1 MTGVIHVGYVEDLRK
16 IIGSRPIILV
26 GSVTVIVNDGG
37 EILLQERTY
46 PTGFWGLPGGLM
58 ELGETTEETARREVF
73 EETSLVVDQLQFINV
88 YSGPEYFV
96 RAQNGDEF
104 FMVTV
109 AYYTKHFSGEMKVD
123 FSESVSVRFCHPD
136 NLPGQLVKGHKVILD
151 EFLSK
156 HYKNI

>member
-1 MTGVIHVGYVEDLRK
+1 MTGVFDVGYIEDLRK
-16 IIGSRPIILV
+16 MIGSRPIILV
-26 GSVTVIVNDGG
+26 GSVTVIVNDEG

-46 PTGFWGLPGGLM
+46 PKGTWGLPGGLM

-73 EETSLVVDQLQFINV
+73 EETSLIVDQLQFINV

-109 AYYTKHFSGEMKVD
+109 AYYTNHFSGELKVD
-123 FSESVSVRFCHPD
+123 FSESVSARFCHP
-136 NLPGQLVKGHKVILD
+136 NQLPQQLVKGHKVILD
-151 EFLSK
+151 EFFCK
-156 HYKNI
+156 HYQNI

>member
-26 GSVTVIVNDGG
+26 GSVTVIVNDEG

-46 PTGFWGLPGGLM
+46 PPGFWGLPGGLM

-104 FMVTV
+104 LWLLLHIIQSIFQG
-109 AYYTKHFSGEMKVD
+109 K
-123 FSESVSVRFCHPD
+123 
-136 NLPGQLVKGHKVILD
+136 
-151 EFLSK
+151 
-156 HYKNI
+156 